1 KESQETVRRNEDK
14 SRSLVAKSLESGIV
28 TVMLTQRPANDAIPV
43 KVRDQFLYRMC
54 LYVASKG
61 GAKVALGD
69 SYFETVAPIHPSLL
83 DSAVKGQAVLFA
95 NGTSTLIRGFHFPD
109 EFIWQVVDDVYDRR
123 QKKMEAA
130 PVTPLK
136 QAIDLMRDKG
146 VDFMYTQDLAPF
158 LGIEEED
165 AAKAGKQLS
174 ALLKGVPNSRKLDG
188 RGYSL
193 ADLTA
198 AAKSD
203 L

>member
-109 EFIWQVVDDVYDRR
+109 EFIWQVVDDVYARR
-123 QKKMEAA
+123 QKVLSEAPES
-130 PVTPLK
+130 PVK
-136 QAIDLMRDKG
+136 KAIDLMRSNG
-146 VDFMYTQDLAPF
+146 VEFMTTPDLAPA
-158 LGIEEED
+158 LGIAESNPVE
-165 AAKAGKQLS
+165 AGKKLN
-174 ALLKGVPNSRKLDG
+174 LLLGVPAYRGAKGV
-188 RGYSL
+188 RGYRL

-198 AAKSD
+198 AAMSGS
-203 L
+203 